1 MKKVGLTGGIGTGKT
16 YVSEI
21 LSRMGIPVFNA
32 DLEAKKCIVED
43 KELML
48 SIKKYFGSHIYDK
61 GVLRK
66 KELADIVFNEVKSL
80 HKLNSLVHPV
90 VKKRFEDWCL
100 AQEAK
105 IIIKEAAILFE
116 TQAHLSLDYI
126 ICISADEDLRIKR
139 VKQRD
144 RCSVEDVIKRI
155 KAQMPQAEKEELSN
169 FVILNNEKEL
179 LLPQIVN
186 LLKEIG

>member
-21 LSRMGIPVFNA
+21 LSRMGIPIFNA
-32 DLEAKKCIVED
+32 DLEAKRCIVED
-43 KELML
+43 KGLILDIEE
-48 SIKKYFGSHIYDK
+48 SFGTHIYDN

-66 KELADIVFNEVKSL
+66 KELADIVFNDIKSL

-90 VKKRFEDWCL
+90 VKQRFEDWCL
-100 AQEAK
+100 TQEAK

-116 TQAHLSLDYI
+116 TQSHLSLDYI
-126 ICISADEDLRIKR
+126 ICVSADEDLRIKR
-139 VKQRD
+139 EQQRD
-144 RCSVEDVIKRI
+144 RCSVEDVMKRI
-155 KAQMPQAEKEELSN
+155 KVQMPQSEKEELSN

-186 LLKEIG
+186 MLKEIG